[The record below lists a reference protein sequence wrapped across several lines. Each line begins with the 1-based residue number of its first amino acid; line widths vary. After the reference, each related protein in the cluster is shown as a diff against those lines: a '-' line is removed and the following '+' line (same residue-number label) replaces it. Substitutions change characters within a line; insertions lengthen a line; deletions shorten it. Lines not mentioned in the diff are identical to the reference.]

1 MKKNKLI
8 IIGNGIAGNLAA
20 LYISQKLPELEI
32 TIVGKTDKPRT
43 LVGESTVE
51 LSTHFFEA
59 LGLGK
64 LLEDKHYHKYGLTY
78 YFKTKKDANDPNYVV
93 HEAPGVIRLPAY
105 NLNRFTFDNDLREL
119 NSKRNIKVIKGTV
132 QDVSLKTSTQKHHIL
147 SVEMEDSEKTN
158 LMLEADWFIDS
169 SGTRRFLAK
178 KLALR
183 KDPGY
188 QRSTF
193 WFRLKK
199 FDRNIFNKISALKSK
214 HHCYDSYYVTHHF
227 YGKGYWIWMIPM
239 RSPDGETMISIG
251 YTYRTEQGAEIVR
264 TVDDFISTV
273 EKDHPIITEIVKSG
287 EINTLSEDVL
297 DIAAYTNYMYESKQY
312 YSKDGWFLIGD
323 SAFLFDPIN
332 SLGLS
337 YVSHMICQVAAI
349 ISKDKEGNLTNSYID
364 CHEKHIQSILSLQDS
379 WGKWYE
385 IMHDPVKLS
394 WTLLMNNMSYFN
406 VLLPAFI
413 NGAFLDGRHIDVF
426 TEQFKRLPVEQ
437 QGPAYPFPKLLDI
450 LSEQSKNIDLSCLPN
465 LYSKNIPFGLYK
477 ADEKLRKKLFLRYLF
492 RLITLRTAIIK
503 RINWKLNKHHLS
515 VLGESL
521 WDNCVDF
528 VRIILVSLFSH
539 GLVKYHKSDDPD
551 ATPFGN
557 NGKFL
562 KFNDTPK

>member
-1 MKKNKLI
+1 MEKNKLV
-8 IIGNGIAGNLAA
+8 IIGNGITGNLAA

-32 TIVGKTDKPRT
+32 TIVGKTDKPHSV
-43 LVGESTVE
+43 VGESTVE

-78 YFKTKKDANDPNYVV
+78 YFKTKKDPNDPNYVV
-93 HEAPGVIRLPAY
+93 HEAPGVMRLPAY

-119 NSKRNIKVIKGTV
+119 NSKRNIKVISGTV
-132 QDVSLKTSTQKHHIL
+132 KDVSLKISTRKHHIL
-147 SVEMEDSEKTN
+147 TVETEDTEKTN
-158 LMLEADWFIDS
+158 LMLEADWFIDC

-178 KLALR
+178 KLGLH

-193 WFRLKK
+193 WFRLKN
-199 FDRNIFNKISALKSK
+199 FDRNIFDKISALKPE

-239 RSPDGETMISIG
+239 RSPNGKTMISIG
-251 YTYRTEQGAEIVR
+251 YTYRTEQGAE
-264 TVDDFISTV
+264 TVKTLDDFIMTV
-273 EKDHPIITEIVKSG
+273 GKDHPIIVEIVKSG
-287 EINTLSEDVL
+287 EINTLSENML
-297 DIAAYTNYMYESKQY
+297 DISAYRNYMYESKQY

-337 YVSHMICQVAAI
+337 YVSHMICQVAAM
-349 ISKDKEGNLTNSYID
+349 ISKDKAGNLSESYIN

-406 VLLPAFI
+406 VLLPAFM

-450 LSEQSKNIDLSCLPN
+450 LSEQATNIDLACLPN
-465 LYSKNIPFGLYK
+465 LYSKNIPFSLYR
-477 ADEKLRKKLFLRYLF
+477 ADEKLRKKLFSRYLF
-492 RLITLRTAIIK
+492 RLITLRTALIR
-503 RINWKLNKHHLS
+503 RIHWKLDKRHLS
-515 VLGESL
+515 ILFSAIG
-521 WDNCVDF
+521 DNCLDMM
-528 VRIILVSLFSH
+528 RILLVSLFSH
-539 GLVKYHKSDDPD
+539 DLIKYHKPNNPD
-551 ATPFGN
+551 ATPFGK
-557 NGKFL
+557 NGTFL
-562 KFNDTPK
+562 KFNKTPE